1 MTVIRRL
8 ISCLLAIGLLGCTTS
23 PLGRSQLILVSPE
36 QLTQMGLTAYEEIK
50 QKTPATTDARAN
62 AYVSCVASAITAI
75 VDPGVAESW
84 TVTVFREDQA
94 NAFALPGGRI
104 GVYEGLLKVAE
115 NQDQLATVIGH
126 EVAHVVA
133 RHPAERISTSYAT
146 ETGLQLLQI
155 LSGAP
160 STDKNQLFGLLGL
173 GAQVGILLPFSRVQE
188 TEADRLGLDLMA
200 RAGFDPR
207 QSVELW
213 HNMARSGGAKPP
225 EFLST
230 HPSGTTRIRDLEAR
244 LPSALQLSE
253 AARSQGRRPQ
263 CRR

>member
-1 MTVIRRL
+1 MIRP
-8 ISCLLAIGLLGCTTS
+8 LLSAILALALLGCTTS

-36 QLTQMGLTAYEEIK
+36 QLDQMGLAAYQEIR
-50 QKTPATTDARAN
+50 QQTPATTDSRVN
-62 AYVSCVASAITAI
+62 AYVACVANAITA
-75 VDPGVAESW
+75 VVSPGVAEQW
-84 TVTVFREDQA
+84 TVTVFRDDQA

-104 GVYEGLLKVAE
+104 GVYEGLLKVAQ

-133 RHPAERISTSYAT
+133 RHPGERISTSYAT
-146 ETGLQLLQI
+146 QTGLQLLQI
-155 LSGAP
+155 LSGAA
-160 STDKNQLFGLLGL
+160 SSDKNQLFGLLGL
-173 GAQVGILLPFSRVQE
+173 GAQVGILLPFSRTQE

-200 RAGFDPR
+200 KAGFDPR

-213 HNMARSGGAKPP
+213 RNMAKVAGAKPP

-230 HPSGTTRIRDLEAR
+230 HPSGTSRIRDLDAR
-244 LPSALQLSE
+244 LPSAVQLAD
-253 AARSQGRRPQ
+253 AAHAQGRRPQ